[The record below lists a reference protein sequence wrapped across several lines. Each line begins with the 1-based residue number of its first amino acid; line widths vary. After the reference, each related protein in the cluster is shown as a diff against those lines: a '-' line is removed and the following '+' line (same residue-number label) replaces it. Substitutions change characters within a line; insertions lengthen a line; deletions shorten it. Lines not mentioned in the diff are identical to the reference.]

1 MPLLLL
7 KDAPRYECLLAA
19 AERYPS
25 LEPAAAEA
33 FLNLLRTGDLV
44 FEAESRF
51 LAQHHITQGR
61 FAVLMLLNRM
71 CGHAS
76 TPAELAEEAGVARAT
91 MTGLVDT
98 LVKDGLV
105 SREIDAHDRRAV
117 PVRLT
122 EKGEQL
128 LEGILPDYFTC
139 VSTIMASLNDQERR
153 QCTSLL
159 QKLQQGLAQSSA
171 AHEIETA
178 AAN

>member
-1 MPLLLL
+1 MPLLMLR
-7 KDAPRYECLLAA
+7 DAPRYECLLAA
-19 AERYPS
+19 SERYPS

-33 FLNLLRTGDLV
+33 FLHLLRTGDMV
-44 FEAESRF
+44 FAAEGRF

-61 FAVLMLLNRM
+61 FTVLMLLNRL

-105 SREIDAHDRRAV
+105 CRETDSHDRRAV

-122 EKGEQL
+122 EKGAEF
-128 LEGILPDYFTC
+128 LEGILPDYFRC
-139 VSTIMASLNDQERR
+139 VSSIMSPLNDKERR
-153 QCTSLL
+153 QCTALL
-159 QKLQQGLAQSSA
+159 QKLQQGLAENA
-171 AHEIETA
+171 AHTPLETSA
-178 AAN
+178 H